1 MLKSSGYI
9 CAVLGV
15 GPVAIAWSHNNGQH
29 PPIQRAETI
38 APEKL
43 LPGGSPLPDLQFRD
57 LSFVYVDDN

>member
-1 MLKSSGYI
+1 MLKTAGYI
-9 CAVLGV
+9 CAVLAV
-15 GPVAIAWSHNNGQH
+15 GTVAIAWSHHGQH
-29 PPIQRAETI
+29 QPIQRAETI